1 MNRLEMRQKL
11 GLSDSAS
18 GKQVD
23 NAAIREWCEGGA
35 ALLDAMHQLHLLKES
50 TRWVGG
56 DAPIEASIRSLGIV
70 RERML
75 DHLHDKG
82 PA

>member
-11 GLSDSAS
+11 GLSDSTS

-23 NAAIREWCEGGA
+23 NAAIRKWCEGGDQ
-35 ALLDAMHQLHLLKES
+35 LLDAMHQLHLLKES

-56 DAPIEASIRSLGIV
+56 DAPIESAIRSLGII

-75 DHLHDKG
+75 DHLHDKE